1 MSDDKI
7 SGYETLFH
15 VLLTFSKILA
25 PVCPF
30 FAEEL
35 FKNLTGGESVHLEMM
50 PFSNEKLIDNKLNK
64 KIEISREIVRLAAF
78 IRGNKKIKL
87 RQPLAKLQ
95 FAIETSEDVSL
106 SIEDLAVIK
115 SEANVHEVEII
126 SREILE
132 KYAKRIVKVQAKKVG
147 PRLGKKVQELII
159 KGKQGKFEALK
170 NDEIKIS
177 DEILT
182 TGEYEFGF
190 LTQDGVE
197 AEATSEVVVLLDT
210 EITEDLKIEGFS
222 REIIRSIQDLRKT
235 SGFEIADR
243 IKVEYSTDS
252 ELLKNAFGKF
262 REKIAG
268 ETLATE
274 IIEKSNLNSDEMEIG
289 GEKCV
294 LRLVKS

>member
-1 MSDDKI
+1 
-7 SGYETLFH
+7 
-15 VLLTFSKILA
+15 
-25 PVCPF
+25 
-30 FAEEL
+30 
-35 FKNLTGGESVHLEMM
+35 MM
-50 PFSNEKLIDNKLNK
+50 PFPNKKLIDNKLNK

-95 FAIETSEDVSL
+95 FAIETSENIKL
-106 SIEDLAVIK
+106 SEKDLAVIRA
-115 SEANVHEVEII
+115 EANVHEVEII
-126 SREILE
+126 SREILA

-147 PRLGKKVQELII
+147 PRLGKKVQELIV
-159 KGKQGKFEALK
+159 KGKQGDFKTLQ
-170 NDEIKIS
+170 NGEI
-177 DEILT
+177 EIAGETLSAD
-182 TGEYEFGF
+182 EYEYGF

-210 EITEDLKIEGFS
+210 EITEELKIEGFS
-222 REIIRSIQDLRKT
+222 REIIRSIQDLRKS

-243 IKVEYSTDS
+243 IKIEYSTDS
-252 ELLKNAFGKF
+252 ELLKSAFDKF

-268 ETLATE
+268 ETLATG

-294 LRLVKS
+294 LKLGKV